1 MEISSLRRKSNF
13 WGWILSIPAA
23 VGILIF
29 TVYPVVYSLYL
40 SFTDCGYVP
49 VDLNFVG
56 LDNYKWIFTDQSL
69 FFESLGLSLTFTV
82 LSTAIQ
88 TVLGFFMAYMLYSL
102 KGKLQ
107 SFYRV
112 ILYLPNILPTA
123 AAAVMWVN
131 FFEPNYGM
139 LDMLLQALGMDPV
152 QNWISEGSDLQ
163 LFCVILVNT
172 WKHVGLTMLIYFVAM
187 NAINKEILESAQ
199 VDGANRL
206 AVVTRIILP
215 VTWYT
220 TGINVLLSMI
230 GGLKSYD
237 LFMLLFDK
245 TTVSMNVVGLY
256 IFNTAFTDQN
266 YGRATAMSILLAV
279 IISILIVVVNKVMKE
294 KDA

>member
-1 MEISSLRRKSNF
+1 M
-13 WGWILSIPAA
+13 
-23 VGILIF
+23 
-29 TVYPVVYSLYL
+29 YL

-49 VDLNFVG
+49 ENLNFVG
-56 LDNYKWIFTDQSL
+56 LSNYEWIFSDQSL
-69 FFESLGLSLTFTV
+69 FFESLGLSLLFTI
-82 LSTAIQ
+82 LSTAVQ
-88 TVLGFFMAYMLYSL
+88 TVLGFFLAYMLYSL

-107 SFYRV
+107 GFYRV

-139 LDMLLQALGMDPV
+139 LDMLFQALGMEPV
-152 QNWISEGSDLQ
+152 QEWLAEGSDLQ

-187 NAINKEILESAQ
+187 NSINKEILESAQ

-245 TTVSMNVVGLY
+245 TTVSMNVAGLY

-279 IISILIVVVNKVMKE
+279 IISILIMVVSKVMKE

>member
-1 MEISSLRRKSNF
+1 M
-13 WGWILSIPAA
+13 LSIPAA
-23 VGILIF
+23 LGILVF
-29 TVYPVVYSLYL
+29 TVYPVLYSLYL

-49 VDLNFVG
+49 VDLSFVG

-88 TVLGFFMAYMLYSL
+88 TVLGFFLAYMLYSL
-102 KGKLQ
+102 RGKVQ
-107 SFYRV
+107 GFFRV

-139 LDMLLQALGMDPV
+139 LDMLLQALGMEPV
-152 QNWISEGSDLQ
+152 QEWITEGSDLQ
-163 LFCVILVNT
+163 LICVILVNT

-187 NAINKEILESAQ
+187 NSINKEILESAQ

-245 TTVSMNVVGLY
+245 TTVSMNVAGLY

-279 IISILIVVVNKVMKE
+279 IIGVLILIVNKVMKE
-294 KDA
+294 KDE

>member
-13 WGWILSIPAA
+13 WGWILAIPSAL
-23 VGILIF
+23 GILVF

-49 VDLNFVG
+49 ENLTFVG
-56 LDNYKWIFTDQSL
+56 LSNYKWIFTEQSL
-69 FFESLGLSLTFTV
+69 FWESLGLSLTFTV

-88 TVLGFFMAYMLYSL
+88 TVLGFFLAYMLYSL

-107 SFYRV
+107 GFYRV

-139 LDMLLQALGMDPV
+139 LDMLFQALGMEPV

-266 YGRATAMSILLAV
+266 YGRATAMSIALAI
-279 IISILIVVVNKVMKE
+279 IISILIVIVNKVMKE
-294 KDA
+294 KDE

>member
-1 MEISSLRRKSNF
+1 MEISSLQRKSNF

-23 VGILIF
+23 AGILIF

-49 VDLNFVG
+49 ENLTFVG
-56 LDNYKWIFTDQSL
+56 LSNYKWIFTDHSL

-88 TVLGFFMAYMLYSL
+88 TVLGFFLAYMLYSL

-139 LDMLLQALGMDPV
+139 LDMLLQAMGMEPV
-152 QNWISEGSDLQ
+152 RDWISEGSNLQ

-279 IISILIVVVNKVMKE
+279 IISILIMVVNKVMKE
-294 KDA
+294 KDE

>member
-1 MEISSLRRKSNF
+1 M
-13 WGWILSIPAA
+13 LSIPAA
-23 VGILIF
+23 LGLLIF
-29 TVYPVVYSLYL
+29 TIYPVVYSLYL

-56 LDNYKWIFTDQSL
+56 FDNYEWIFTDQSL

-88 TVLGFFMAYMLYSL
+88 TVLGFFLAYMLYSL

-107 SFYRV
+107 GFFRV

-139 LDMLLQALGMDPV
+139 LDMLLQNLGMEPV
-152 QNWISEGSDLQ
+152 QEWITEGSDLQ
-163 LFCVILVNT
+163 LWCVILVNT

-245 TTVSMNVVGLY
+245 TTVSMNVAGLY

-266 YGRATAMSILLAV
+266 YGRATAMSILLA
-279 IISILIVVVNKVMKE
+279 IIIGVLILIVNKVMKE
-294 KDA
+294 KDE

>member
-1 MEISSLRRKSNF
+1 MEISSLQRKSNF

-49 VDLNFVG
+49 ENLTFVG
-56 LDNYKWIFTDQSL
+56 FSNYKWIFTDQSL
-69 FFESLGLSLTFTV
+69 FWESLGLSLTFTV

-88 TVLGFFMAYMLYSL
+88 TVLGFFLAYMLYSL

-107 SFYRV
+107 GFYRV

-139 LDMLLQALGMDPV
+139 LDMLFQALGMEPV
-152 QNWISEGSDLQ
+152 QNWISEGSNLQ

-256 IFNTAFTDQN
+256 IYNTAFTDQN

-294 KDA
+294 KDE